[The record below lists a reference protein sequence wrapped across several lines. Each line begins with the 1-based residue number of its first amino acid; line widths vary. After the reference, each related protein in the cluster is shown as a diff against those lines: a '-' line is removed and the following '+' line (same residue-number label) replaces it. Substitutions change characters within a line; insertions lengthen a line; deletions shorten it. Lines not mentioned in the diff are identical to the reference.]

1 MPNGKIAE
9 VARMLKAIHVQ
20 EDRKAVQTKA
30 AEIITRLKEMKL
42 KAAAELVEQ
51 RGGETLTYYAY
62 PSTHW
67 RQIRTNNPLERII
80 REIRRRTRVVGA
92 FPDGHSALMLAA
104 ARLRHIASTKWGKR
118 RYLVMESL
126 LNPVRR
132 EEAAA

>member
-1 MPNGKIAE
+1 VAE
-9 VARMLKAIHVQ
+9 VARMLKAIHAQ
-20 EDRKAVQTKA
+20 EDLKEAQRKA
-30 AEIITRLKEMKL
+30 AEIVKRLKELRL
-42 KAAAELVEQ
+42 KSAAELVEQ
-51 RGGETLTYYAY
+51 KVSETLTYYAY

-92 FPDGHSALMLAA
+92 FPDGQSALMLVA

-118 RYLVMESL
+118 RYLVMEHL
-126 LNPVRR
+126 LNPAKQ